1 MDWDER
7 LVNFARLTASNGE
20 GITLFGKRAVLALAT
35 KPGSQ
40 QNVAQSAELIK
51 HV

>member
-1 MDWDER
+1 MGRDER

-20 GITLFGKRAVLALAT
+20 GITLFGKRVVLALAT
-35 KPGSQ
+35 KTGSQ
-40 QNVAQSAELIK
+40 KNVAQSTELIK